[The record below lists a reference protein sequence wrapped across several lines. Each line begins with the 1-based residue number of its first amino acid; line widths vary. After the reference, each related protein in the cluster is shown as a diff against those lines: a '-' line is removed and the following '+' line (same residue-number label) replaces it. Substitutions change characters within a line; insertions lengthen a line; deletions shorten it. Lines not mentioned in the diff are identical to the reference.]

1 MTLYQGERI
10 DESDGSMTVWHQFAL
25 GDNEASLFK
34 LTLFF
39 FILTTVILWF
49 TQFEEHKELIMDPF
63 FFFLTIPMTCVQK
76 KTKVRTQV

>member
-1 MTLYQGERI
+1 
-10 DESDGSMTVWHQFAL
+10 MTVWHQFAL

-49 TQFEEHKELIMDPF
+49 TQFEENKELIVDPF
-63 FFFLTIPMTCVQK
+63 FFNNSNDLRAKENQSEDTGVNRLLDRFPVMLWFK
-76 KTKVRTQV
+76 